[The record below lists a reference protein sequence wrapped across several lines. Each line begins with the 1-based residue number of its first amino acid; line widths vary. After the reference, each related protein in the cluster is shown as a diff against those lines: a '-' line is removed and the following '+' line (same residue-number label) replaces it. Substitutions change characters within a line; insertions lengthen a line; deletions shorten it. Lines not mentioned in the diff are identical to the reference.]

1 MSQKNLISKLMNQ
14 IPIFITSLRRL
25 LIIRYFRVDD
35 LDYLSKYWRKKELF
49 SMYYEI
55 DAPFLGDSKV
65 SVRNHFVLRKM
76 QRAHVAPL
84 VPQSNNPFGSNL
96 CIIMQGPIVS
106 ESLLTEL
113 TIQRYL
119 ELFPYAHV
127 ILSSWLGEVP
137 ETLHKIKDN
146 SEYFHIIENE
156 KPKFAGISNVNMQ
169 IKSTASG
176 IRMASELGSLYVL
189 KTRTDQEILD
199 PQALVKIQFL
209 YKSYGEGPFT
219 NRIIIGDRNSF
230 IFRFYGVSDMFMFGH
245 ISDMTKFWS
254 CPYDDRPIS
263 YIEGKINGSLKD
275 YGKLNIVET
284 YLTSNYLISQG
295 HTPRFTLED
304 SLNCYRDYFC
314 VIDSQSIKLRWTK
327 YTYALNQWSVSYYP
341 SKFQEL
347 THLDWLRLNQPE
359 PFMELDM
366 QEILDLREN
375 F

>member
-1 MSQKNLISKLMNQ
+1 MSPKSVISKLKSQ
-14 IPIFITSLRRL
+14 IPNFLVSVRRFI
-25 LIIRYFRVDD
+25 IIRFFRVDD
-35 LDYLSKYWRKKELF
+35 LDYLSKYWRKKEHF

-55 DAPFLGDSKV
+55 DAPYFEEAKV
-65 SVRNHFVLRKM
+65 SAHNHFIFRKLR
-76 QRAHVAPL
+76 RANNSLSAT
-84 VPQSNNPFGSNL
+84 QSNNPFGSDL

-106 ESLLTEL
+106 EGLLTEL

-119 ELFPYAHV
+119 KLFPCVHV

-137 ETLHKIKDN
+137 ETLRKIEDS

-176 IRMASELGSLYVL
+176 IGKASELGSLYVL

-199 PQALVKIQFL
+199 PQALVKIQSLFQ
-209 YKSYGEGPFT
+209 SYGRGPFT

-245 ISDMTKFWS
+245 ISDMTKFWN

-263 YIEGKINGSLKD
+263 HIEGRISGSLND

-284 YLTSNYLISQG
+284 FLTSNYLISRG
-295 HTPRFTLED
+295 HIPRFTLED

-359 PFMELDM
+359 PFMELNM